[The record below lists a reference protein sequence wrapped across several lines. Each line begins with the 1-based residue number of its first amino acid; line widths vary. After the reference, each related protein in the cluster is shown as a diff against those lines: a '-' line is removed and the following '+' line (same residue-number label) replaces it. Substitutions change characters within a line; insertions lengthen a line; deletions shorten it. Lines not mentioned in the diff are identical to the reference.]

1 MCVCERERDGGRERE
16 GERQRRGERGGGERR
31 GGEREGAVQGDGLG
45 RVLVK
50 DVRLEG
56 GTLVCGIFE
65 WYLLH
70 MV

>member
-1 MCVCERERDGGRERE
+1 ME
-16 GERQRRGERGGGERR
+16 GEREKGRDRDGERGGGER
-31 GGEREGAVQGDGLG
+31 GEAVQGDGLG

-65 WYLLH
+65 WHLLH

>member
-1 MCVCERERDGGRERE
+1 MCVCERERWRERERRGETEMERE
-16 GERQRRGERGGGERR
+16 GE
-31 GGEREGAVQGDGLG
+31 EREGAVQGDGLG

-56 GTLVCGIFE
+56 GTRVCGIFE
-65 WYLLH
+65 WHLLH

>member
-1 MCVCERERDGGRERE
+1 MYVRERE
-16 GERQRRGERGGGERR
+16 MEGEREKGRDRDGERGGGERR